1 MDPDE
6 AAEAAGPTGLLA
18 HPDPFALKGYRC
30 NAPPVEAPYDDPDD
44 NQKSLNDAFA
54 PVEGWRID
62 GSTERRPA
70 AFEAIKASLEAEGAD
85 SIYATAVDPETGVR
99 PTHACA
105 VNGYASLLKL
115 LVEVGGCD
123 PLAQVLPTVPAIR
136 GRRDALWIA
145 KRRGHKK
152 VVEYLKSIEAV
163 PEAHAAFDE
172 MVVAKKNARSKAKE
186 AARWAAAEEARARAA
201 EEARIKAWE
210 AEQKRRDA
218 SKKGMLK
225 EIRKYEGQVKAYL
238 VSFEP
243 AAFKDHET
251 GVTGAL
257 ALIAEAEKLHAG
269 EVAKLAKAAK
279 FAIKPIDEHFVD
291 ISKLSHGSLRDYAI
305 TILAQLAGL
314 HLLAV
319 DGDGVLALGR
329 HDKRVEVGVG
339 VALALGL
346 LQIGRAHV

>member
-70 AFEAIKASLEAEGAD
+70 AFEAIKASLEAEGAE

-123 PLAQVLPTVPAIR
+123 PLAQVSFACRCSGLPPPPAAPR
-136 GRRDALWIA
+136 SPCPRPLGPPDRAGHSGAPGRPLDRQ
-145 KRRGHKK
+145 
-152 VVEYLKSIEAV
+152 
-163 PEAHAAFDE
+163 
-172 MVVAKKNARSKAKE
+172 
-186 AARWAAAEEARARAA
+186 AARPQE
-201 EEARIKAWE
+201 
-210 AEQKRRDA
+210 
-218 SKKGMLK
+218 SG
-225 EIRKYEGQVKAYL
+225 
-238 VSFEP
+238 
-243 AAFKDHET
+243 
-251 GVTGAL
+251 
-257 ALIAEAEKLHAG
+257 
-269 EVAKLAKAAK
+269 
-279 FAIKPIDEHFVD
+279 
-291 ISKLSHGSLRDYAI
+291 
-305 TILAQLAGL
+305 
-314 HLLAV
+314 
-319 DGDGVLALGR
+319 
-329 HDKRVEVGVG
+329 
-339 VALALGL
+339 
-346 LQIGRAHV
+346 